1 MFFYFLKLLNDL
13 LFKKLVLKFIL
24 FKLYALSLS
33 ILIYFR
39 FTLLLFWRLGI
50 YLSIKLFRLC
60 SFLFFIIIYNNL
72 IIFIWSL
79 LGLSFIYFN
88 ISNLRYNL
96 NLFICNVIFLI
107 ICFWQFTLWTD
118 SFFNIRYFIIIL
130 SWIIFAN

>member
-24 FKLYALSLS
+24 FKLYALSLP
-33 ILIYFR
+33 ILIYFILI
-39 FTLLLFWRLGI
+39 LLLFWRLGI

-60 SFLFFIIIYNNL
+60 SFLFFLIIYNL

-79 LGLSFIYFN
+79 LWLSFIYFN

-96 NLFICNVIFLI
+96 NLFICNIIFLI
-107 ICFWQFTLWTD
+107 IWFGLFTLWAD
-118 SFFNIRYFIIIL
+118 SFFNIWYFITIL
-130 SWIIFAN
+130 SWIISTN

>member
-1 MFFYFLKLLNDL
+1 MFFYFLKLLNYL
-13 LFKKLVLKFIL
+13 LFEKLILKFIL

-39 FTLLLFWRLGI
+39 FILLLFWRLGI
-50 YLSIKLFRLC
+50 YLSIKLLRLC
-60 SFLFFIIIYNNL
+60 SFLFFLIIYNNL

-96 NLFICNVIFLI
+96 NLFICKVIFI
-107 ICFWQFTLWTD
+107 IIWFELFTFWAD

-130 SWIIFAN
+130 SWIIFIN